1 MKNIE
6 ETTIR
11 KAITSLGIERL
22 LANVPQSDLLPVL
35 GLVSKRELAQMM
47 DLNYSTMRWHV
58 GQGRIPRPTIK
69 LNRRSY
75 YSKAEAEAMAE
86 AWKKE
91 KLSRKKPRKAA
102 Q

>member
-22 LANVPQSDLLPVL
+22 LANVPQSDLMPIL
-35 GLVSKRELAQMM
+35 GLVSMQGLAEMM

-58 GQGRIPRPTIK
+58 GQGRIPHPTIK

-75 YSKAEAEAMAE
+75 YPKAEAEAMAE
-86 AWKKE
+86 AWKK
-91 KLSRKKPRKAA
+91 KLLWKKSKELA

>member
-1 MKNIE
+1 MTNIE
-6 ETTIR
+6 EQTIR

-22 LANVPQSDLLPVL
+22 LANVPQSDLMPIL
-35 GLVSKRELAQMM
+35 GLVSMQGLAEMM

-75 YSKAEAEAMAE
+75 YPKAEAEAMAE
-86 AWKKE
+86 AWKKKSPWKNSKE
-91 KLSRKKPRKAA
+91 SA